1 MLVTGV
7 QTCALPIS
15 VLSKINLQTWLL
27 SVFGIFTFI
36 AGLRAESPVQAM
48 PLDEKIF
55 RVPASR
61 LPNHSQGRLA
71 VDLRHGIG
79 PDDAATIA
87 LYSNPALRAIRD
99 RRGWRPRN

>member
-1 MLVTGV
+1 MIV
-7 QTCALPIS
+7 
-15 VLSKINLQTWLL
+15 
-27 SVFGIFTFI
+27 
-36 AGLRAESPVQAM
+36 GLRAESPVQAM
-48 PLDEKIF
+48 TSDEKIF

-61 LPNHSQGRLA
+61 LPNHSQGQLA

-99 RRGWRPRN
+99 RRGLAAATAGPAGPAVAAGAGSRRR